1 MPLATIIVLH
11 NPATLWERYRRN
23 IHMTEIADWG
33 MVEREEGGYYS
44 ANFRFRPR
52 NREDA
57 LEFLNNGV
65 GRMVEFYNHRG
76 LQDWEGMVRRVSI
89 DTGVV
94 KVTNDLSDMAN
105 AVLVRYSPVGGGTPT
120 RSAVKTHAASQSRF
134 GKKYFVISGGEMA
147 AAVADQRAQLYLDQ
161 VFWSSPRLE
170 SVDQGGS
177 FKGDDFTIDVQCIG
191 LGDAMD
197 FVLYNQTALT
207 GQVDA
212 SVVVTAI
219 ITNAEVAQ
227 FIKSYEVATNVT
239 PVSRE
244 FDNDRRPMDI
254 LKSIASLGDSNRN
267 PYVVGVEADRH
278 FFFRQGAPYRIPGAI

>member
-1 MPLATIIVLH
+1 MSLANIVVLH

-23 IHMTEIADWG
+23 IPIAQIADWK

-44 ANFRFRPR
+44 ATFSFRPKS
-52 NREDA
+52 REDA
-57 LEFLNNGV
+57 LEFLNNGP
-65 GRMVEFYNHRG
+65 GRMTEFYNHRG
-76 LQDWEGMVRRVSI
+76 IGDWEGMVKRVSI
-89 DTGVV
+89 DTGIV
-94 KVTNDLSDMAN
+94 KVTNDLADMAN
-105 AVLVRYSPVGGGTPT
+105 AVLVRYSPVGGGSPT
-120 RSAVKTHAASQSRF
+120 RSAVKTHAASQTRF
-134 GKKYFVISGGEMA
+134 GKKYFVLSGGELA

-161 VFWSSPRLE
+161 VFWASPRLE
-170 SVDQGGS
+170 SVDQGGK
-177 FKGDDFTIDVQCIG
+177 FKAEGITVDVQCIG
-191 LGDAMD
+191 LSEAMD

-219 ITNAEVAQ
+219 FTNAEVMQ

-244 FDNDRRPMDI
+244 FDNDRRPMEI

-267 PYVVGVEADRH
+267 PYVVGVEGDRH
-278 FFFRQGAPYRIPGAI
+278 AYFRQGVPYRIPGQT